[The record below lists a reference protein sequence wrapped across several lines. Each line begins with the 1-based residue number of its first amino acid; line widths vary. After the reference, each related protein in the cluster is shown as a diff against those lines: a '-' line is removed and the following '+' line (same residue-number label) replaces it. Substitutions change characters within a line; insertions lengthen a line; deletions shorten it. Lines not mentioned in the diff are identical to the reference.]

1 MRKTLIITGIVLLVI
16 IAVTAFALLNLN
28 ILINRNK
35 DYLLARAQESLGRTV
50 AVGEI
55 GVTLWGGVGVRLK
68 EFSMADDPSF
78 ANDSFIRAAD
88 LQVNMKLLP
97 LLRKELQVSKVTL
110 HRPVI
115 NVIRD
120 PQGRFNFSTIG
131 GGKEKQEKEAKK
143 EQEKKA
149 RSEERAAPPP
159 LLVSLVD
166 IDGGE
171 ILYVDAGK
179 GGIDFRATRVDFKV
193 KDVNFDRPIE
203 VDLEAAVFGAAK
215 QNLKLKGRLGPLGP
229 KADFN
234 NLPLEGT
241 LDLDSISLA
250 DLDKTLPVLGR
261 RIPKG
266 ISLSG
271 NVRAQ
276 SRFYGRL
283 GKDVLPEIDGT
294 LSLNGVGARM
304 PGLAQPIADLNAKI
318 NFTGN
323 NAELP
328 ETGFRIGKS
337 QVRLAAKVGSFAPLN
352 LSYSVSSPEL
362 NLADVKGA
370 APGRKKPEV
379 LKDLKGEGTVLVKDG
394 ATTARGNFS
403 SASGTIADGDYKNL
417 QTNASLVDRVA
428 TIENLSLGAFG
439 GSLKAK
445 GRYDMRESTP
455 RFATTANVTAMDL
468 TQIFRAFVPR
478 APQNIRGLTDMD
490 LDVTGSGS
498 NWNVI
503 QKTLKGQGK
512 AEVVNGALIDMNLAE
527 SVMSNVPGGVKK
539 VPADIRNKYPAIFSS
554 KDTEFKQMKGSA
566 TIGDGKARTDDLVI
580 SAAEFES
587 QGKGWYAF
595 DRTVHF
601 KAVLFFSEQLSEDII
616 KRAKEAKNFVDDQGR
631 IEMPFTLSGK
641 IPGAKPK
648 PDMNHIARTMQKGFL
663 ERGLGSFSRKKSPK
677 GDSEASSADEPT
689 SSDSKPKKKKKDM
702 KEEILRGLQQFLGK

>member
-1 MRKTLIITGIVLLVI
+1 MRKTLTVTGIVLLVL
-16 IAVTAFALLNLN
+16 IAVTALALINLN
-28 ILINRNK
+28 GLINRNK
-35 DYLLARAQESLGRTV
+35 DYLLARAQESLGRNV

-55 GVTLWGGVGVRLK
+55 GVTLWGGIGVRLK
-68 EFSMADDPSF
+68 EFSIADDPSF

-88 LQVNMKLLP
+88 LQVNMKLMP
-97 LLRKELQVSKVTL
+97 LLRKELQVSKVIL

-131 GGKEKQEKEAKK
+131 GGREKQEKEAKK
-143 EQEKKA
+143 EKEKKE
-149 RSEERAAPPP
+149 RSEERAAPP

-171 ILYVDAGK
+171 IRYVDAGK

-193 KDVNFDRPIE
+193 KDVNFDRPIDI
-203 VDLEAAVFGAAK
+203 DLEAAVFGAAK
-215 QNLKLKGRLGPLGP
+215 QNLKLKGRVGPLGP
-229 KADFN
+229 QADLN
-234 NLPLEGT
+234 NLPLDGN

-250 DLDKTLPVLGR
+250 DLEKTLPVLGR

-266 ISLSG
+266 TSFSG
-271 NVRAQ
+271 TVGAQ
-276 SRFYGRL
+276 SRFSGRL
-283 GKDVLPEIDGT
+283 GKDVLPEINGT
-294 LSLNGVGARM
+294 LSLNGVSARM
-304 PGLAQPIADLNAKI
+304 PGLAQPITDLNAKV
-318 NFTGN
+318 NFTRK

-337 QVRLAAKVGSFAPLN
+337 RVRLAAKVGSFAPLN
-352 LSYSVSSPEL
+352 LSYRVFSPEL
-362 NLADVKGA
+362 NLADLK
-370 APGRKKPEV
+370 APASGRKKPEV

-394 ATTARGNFS
+394 ATTSRGNFS
-403 SASGTIADGDYKNL
+403 STSGTIADGDYKDL

-455 RFATTANVTAMDL
+455 RFDTTANVKAMDL
-468 TQIFRAFVPR
+468 TQIFRAFVPT
-478 APQNIRGLTDMD
+478 APQNIRGLIDMD

-512 AEVVNGALIDMNLAE
+512 AEVVNGALIDVNLAE
-527 SVMSNVPGGVKK
+527 SVMSNVPGGIKK
-539 VPADIRNKYPAIFSS
+539 IPADIRKKYPAIFSA

-566 TIGDGKARTDDLVI
+566 TIGAGKARTDDLVV

-587 QGKGWYAF
+587 RGKGWYAF
-595 DRTVHF
+595 DRTVDF
-601 KAVLFFSEQLSEDII
+601 KAVLFFSEQLSKDII
-616 KRAKEAKNFVDDQGR
+616 SRAKEAKNFADDQGR

-641 IPGAKPK
+641 LPGAKPK
-648 PDMNHIARTMQKGFL
+648 PDMNYIARVMQKGFM
-663 ERGLGSFSRKKSPK
+663 ERGLGNFSRKNSPK
-677 GDSEASSADEPT
+677 EDSEASSADEQTP
-689 SSDSKPKKKKKDM
+689 SDSKPKKKKKDM
-702 KEEILRGLQQFLGK
+702 KEEILRGLQQFFGK